1 MAAGA
6 HAHVSAGELAAA
18 AKAAARA
25 LGFEACGVTDV
36 RSSPEAAGALDAWL
50 AHGMQGE
57 MRYMER
63 QASTRRDPRRAWP
76 QARSA
81 VVVLHNH
88 YQRDAGPAEG
98 RGRVARYALG
108 ADYHDVMHSQLTAL
122 GERIVAAA
130 GGGSSRVYV
139 DAGPL
144 PERELARRAGL
155 GWFGKNTMLIHPR
168 LGSFLFIGVVLTDLA
183 LASDDPFE
191 ADRCGACHRCLD
203 ACPTAAFPTPRVLDA
218 TRCISYLT
226 IEARSPMPAELA
238 SKVGD
243 SLFGC
248 DVCQDAC
255 PWNVRFAKETS
266 EPLYR
271 AKPPGEWPTLEELV
285 RMSEREHEE
294 VFEGTALERPG
305 CAGLARNATI
315 VLENQ
320 RRGRPVSPAAS

>member
-1 MAAGA
+1 MAPGA
-6 HAHVSAGELAAA
+6 DAHLSPDELAAA

-25 LGFEACGVTDV
+25 LGFEACGVADV

-50 AHGMQGE
+50 ARGMQGE

-63 QASTRRDPRRAWP
+63 QAAVRCDPQRAWP
-76 QARSA
+76 ESQSA
-81 VVVLHNH
+81 VVVLHN
-88 YQRDAGPAEG
+88 YFQGDAEPAEG

-108 ADYHDVMHSQLTAL
+108 ADYHDVVHARLTAL

-130 GGGSSRVYV
+130 GAGSFRAYV

-168 LGSFLFIGVVLTDLA
+168 LGSFTFIGVVLTDLA
-183 LASDDPFE
+183 LAGDAPFDT
-191 ADRCGACHRCLD
+191 DRCGSCRRCLD
-203 ACPTAAFPTPRVLDA
+203 ACPTAAFPEPHVLDA
-218 TRCISYLT
+218 TRCVSYLT
-226 IEARSPMPAELA
+226 IEARSPMPTELA

-243 SLFGC
+243 WLFGC
-248 DVCQDAC
+248 DVCQDVC
-255 PWNVRFAKETS
+255 PWNVRFAEEAA

-271 AKPPGEWPTLEELV
+271 GKPPGEWPTLEELV

-305 CAGLARNATI
+305 RAGLSRNAKV
-315 VLENQ
+315 VLDNT
-320 RRGRPVSPAAS
+320 RRGR